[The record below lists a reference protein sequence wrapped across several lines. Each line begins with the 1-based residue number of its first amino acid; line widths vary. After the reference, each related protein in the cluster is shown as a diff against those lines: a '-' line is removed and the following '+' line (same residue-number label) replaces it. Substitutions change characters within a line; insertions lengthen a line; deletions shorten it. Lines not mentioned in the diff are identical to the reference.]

1 LKKDCR
7 RGPDG
12 HAIDQENA
20 MISKECKF
28 SDFVGAVQN
37 KDYFEILHLA
47 DQEATAAERL
57 FLQPRNDTITRQRC
71 SKEYAERIKQLIDY
85 MRYEVKPH
93 TKRAGDAEI
102 FAAFTPERRPQRVF

>member
-1 LKKDCR
+1 
-7 RGPDG
+7 
-12 HAIDQENA
+12 

-37 KDYFEILHLA
+37 KNYFEILHLA

-71 SKEYAERIKQLIDY
+71 GRDYAERIKQLIDY
-85 MRYEVKPH
+85 MRYEVRPRG
-93 TKRAGDAEI
+93 KRAGDAEI
-102 FAAFTPERRPQRVF
+102 FATFNPEQRPRRGV

>member
-1 LKKDCR
+1 
-7 RGPDG
+7 
-12 HAIDQENA
+12 

-37 KDYFEILHLA
+37 KNYFEILHLA

-57 FLQPRNDTITRQRC
+57 FLRSRIDTITRQRC
-71 SKEYAERIKQLIDY
+71 GRDYAVRIKQLIDY

-93 TKRAGDAEI
+93 ARSAGDAEV
-102 FAAFTPERRPQRVF
+102 FAAVNPERRSQRGL